1 MKGRILG
8 SLLIIL
14 VLLSAGCTR
23 PTATSGIPTAPSP
36 QALAEQGFVNPNL
49 PRITSEELKQKM
61 DQGDPLVV
69 VAVDE
74 KDLFDRGHLPG
85 ALNIPSYNHSQ
96 LQALPKD
103 RLIVFYCA

>member
-1 MKGRILG
+1 MKDRILG
-8 SLLIIL
+8 SLLIML

-36 QALAEQGFVNPNL
+36 QTLAEQGFVYPNL
-49 PRITSEELKQKM
+49 PRITCEELKQKM
-61 DQGDPLVV
+61 DEGDPLVL
-69 VAVDE
+69 VDAN
-74 KDLFDRGHLPG
+74 DTDTFDYGHLPG
-85 ALNIPSYNHSQ
+85 AINMPSYNHSQ